1 MIINLG
7 ALEYMYIRSH
17 LNSFSNSPTFIRLR
31 RSLYTISD
39 YQDHTNRQNKNKQG
53 HTITVLM

>member
-31 RSLYTISD
+31 RASTLSQTIKTTPIGKIK
-39 YQDHTNRQNKNKQG
+39 TNRDIQ
-53 HTITVLM
+53 